1 MADKLSA
8 DEHIQLLKL
17 AEQQFRMAC
26 TVSFAVTTNGLSL
39 DVPIEWTFGKH
50 RTTY

>member
-8 DEHIQLLKL
+8 NEHIQLLKL

-26 TVSFAVTTNGLSL
+26 TVSFAVATNGL
-39 DVPIEWTFGKH
+39 TNRGA
-50 RTTY
+50 